1 MAVTDEAA
9 VSIMPEGPYGQVFSL
24 LLGKRLAVSLDAQ
37 CTPAAVHR
45 ASRDTARPSSSG
57 CTACVPPSVCEAALA
72 PLARSPWAVRL
83 AACGGM
89 RCAAGLLWAQRSSL

>member
-24 LLGKRLAVSLDAQ
+24 LLGKRLAVPQL
-37 CTPAAVHR
+37 CTAAGVHW

-72 PLARSPWAVRL
+72 PLARSPWAVGL